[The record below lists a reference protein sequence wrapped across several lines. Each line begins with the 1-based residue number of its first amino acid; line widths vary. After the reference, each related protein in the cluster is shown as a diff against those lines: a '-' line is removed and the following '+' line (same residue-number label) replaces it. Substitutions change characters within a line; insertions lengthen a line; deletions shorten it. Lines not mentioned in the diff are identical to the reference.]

1 MNKMKGGYCMS
12 LTDFEFNERRVS
24 ELGCM
29 VCTFNTVGLETVDM
43 GSNLSLTTIKRQN
56 YFHTVSTKYEEP
68 FTTKI
73 QICKYGCNNQK
84 EHYFEDK
91 FVVYLMKWLLSKKN
105 RKFKMIYD
113 DIDMKKCYNM
123 YYIGTFTNVHAL
135 KVGENILGL
144 ELTFTA
150 NAPFGFYEP
159 LEFCMEFPD
168 VDTEFC
174 IYDSSNEEGYIYP
187 SKVEIMVLEDG
198 DLEICNSMETKRTII
213 KNCIAGETITLDGTN
228 KIIQSDATHPCLYN
242 DFNYTFIRIINK
254 CGHGMNSDVRKN
266 VFTVSLPCNIYLK
279 YSPICK
285 MGVI

>member
-1 MNKMKGGYCMS
+1 MS
-12 LTDFEFNERRVS
+12 LTDFEFNGRRVS
-24 ELGCM
+24 EFGCM
-29 VCTFNTVGLETVDM
+29 VCTFNTVGLETVDI

-73 QICKYGCNNQK
+73 QICKHNCNNQK
-84 EHYFEDK
+84 EHYFEDNL
-91 FVVYLMKWLLSKKN
+91 VSYLLKWLLSKKN

-113 DIDMKKCYNM
+113 DIKCYDM

-150 NAPFGFYEP
+150 NAPFGFYEL
-159 LEFCMEFPD
+159 LEFEIDFSD
-168 VDTEFC
+168 INTEYC
-174 IYDSSNEEGYIYP
+174 ISDLSEEEGYIYP
-187 SKVEIMVLEDG
+187 QLLTITVLEDG
-198 DLEICNSMETKRTII
+198 DLEINNSAQDESLIITNCVKDEIITI
-213 KNCIAGETITLDGTN
+213 DGFN
-228 KIIQSDATHPCLYN
+228 KLVTSSMRQSLYN
-242 DFNYTFIRIINK
+242 NFNYKFIKIVNSVDDGFIENK
-254 CGHGMNSDVRKN
+254 DN
-266 VFTVSLPCNIYLK
+266 VFTTSLPCVINLI